1 MRVNRLINRTLR
13 AESVHNIT
21 QHRDR
26 MMYTWKLTGHAFKRF
41 NASCNSHNSN
51 RLAIILQHCGSKTQ
65 NRGKFGSYRKRISL
79 WFREQSTQVA
89 QVCKKQFEFVA
100 AQRIRRYIQIFHL
113 YTKIWDEVALREFM
127 RSWRLRLAKNA
138 KNFLI
143 SATGVAVYNWDRDRI
158 SDEEINR
165 YNCEIEGIYKLR
177 DSTVVC
183 AKCHL
188 RIVIDVVQ
196 PNVKYCKCNG
206 VQSSVSCN
214 QDLDSWQPFIERQD
228 MLIWRKKEPNS
239 GGLFAYKVYGSFSDV
254 TADDF
259 LQVQIDVDY
268 RKQWDPTAQELT
280 IIETDPKLESSVS
293 HSTDII
299 HWEMIWPKLFSNRDY
314 VYQRRWIVDR
324 DKGLVIIVSRVTE
337 HPDVPE
343 RRGIYRVK
351 TYWSYMVIKP
361 YTEFHEPGIEFGLTY
376 FDDPGVAV
384 PTAVTA
390 WVALRG
396 LPDFL
401 VRMRQ
406 ASKDYHKYKLMKQNA
421 SESKNTHLTL
431 SEENVSKEQI
441 KVDVENNSDDDKKT
455 MRDYQDDHK
464 IPQDDSTN
472 DTNKLDETRDVQ
484 GENDKTETEN
494 KDSSPKEEQG
504 LLHYFYL
511 TKLFAFLDF

>member
-1 MRVNRLINRTLR
+1 
-13 AESVHNIT
+13 
-21 QHRDR
+21 
-26 MMYTWKLTGHAFKRF
+26 MYTWKLTGRAFKRF
-41 NASCNSHNSN
+41 NTNYNSYGSS
-51 RLAIILQHCGSKTQ
+51 RLAIVLEHCGPTTQ
-65 NRGKFGSYRKRISL
+65 NRGKFGIYRKRISL
-79 WFREQSTQVA
+79 WFREQGTQVA
-89 QVCKKQFEFVA
+89 HVCKKQFEFVA
-100 AQRIRRYIQIFHL
+100 AQRIRRYIQIFQL

-127 RSWRLRLAKNA
+127 RSWRLRLARNTKH
-138 KNFLI
+138 FLI
-143 SATGVAVYNWDRDRI
+143 SATGVTVYNWDRERI

-165 YNCEIEGIYKLR
+165 HNREIEGIHKLR

-188 RIVIDVVQ
+188 RLVIDVVQ
-196 PNVKYCKCNG
+196 PNVKYCKCNI
-206 VQSSVSCN
+206 QSSCVPN
-214 QDLDSWQPFIERQD
+214 QDCSWQPFIERQD
-228 MLIWRKKEPNS
+228 MLIWRKEEPDS

-268 RKQWDPTAQELT
+268 RKQWDPTAQELK
-280 IIETDPKLESSVS
+280 IIETDPKSELSIN

-324 DKGLVIIVSRVTE
+324 EKGLVIIVSRVTE

-343 RRGIYRVK
+343 RRGTYRVK

-384 PTAVTA
+384 PSTVTA

-406 ASKDYHKYKLMKQNA
+406 ASKDYQKYKLMKQNA
-421 SESKNTHLTL
+421 TESENSHLTL
-431 SEENVSKEQI
+431 PVEDVSKEQI
-441 KVDVENNSDDDKKT
+441 KVNVENNL
-455 MRDYQDDHK
+455 
-464 IPQDDSTN
+464 DDSKKSMRN
-472 DTNKLDETRDVQ
+472 SQDRRDDSDNNTNKLDVTHDVQ
-484 GENDKTETEN
+484 QNNMETEN
-494 KDSSPKEEQG
+494 KDANSTSKEKNG

-511 TKLFAFLDF
+511 GKLFAFLDT

>member
-1 MRVNRLINRTLR
+1 
-13 AESVHNIT
+13 
-21 QHRDR
+21 
-26 MMYTWKLTGHAFKRF
+26 
-41 NASCNSHNSN
+41 
-51 RLAIILQHCGSKTQ
+51 
-65 NRGKFGSYRKRISL
+65 
-79 WFREQSTQVA
+79 
-89 QVCKKQFEFVA
+89 
-100 AQRIRRYIQIFHL
+100 
-113 YTKIWDEVALREFM
+113 M
-127 RSWRLRLAKNA
+127 RSWRFRLARNA
-138 KNFLI
+138 RNFLV
-143 SATGVAVYNWDRDRI
+143 SAIGVTAYNWDRDRI

-165 YNCEIEGIYKLR
+165 YNREIEGIYKLR

-183 AKCHL
+183 SKCHL
-188 RIVIDVVQ
+188 RIVIDAVQ
-196 PNVKYCKCNG
+196 PDVKYCKCNG
-206 VQSSVSCN
+206 VQSSVSSN
-214 QDLDSWQPFIERQD
+214 QALEDWQPFIERQD
-228 MLIWRKKEPNS
+228 MLIWRKKEPDS

-268 RKQWDPTAQELT
+268 RKQWDPTAQELQ
-280 IIETDPKLESSVS
+280 IIETDPKSESSINN
-293 HSTDII
+293 STDII

-324 DKGLVIIVSRVTE
+324 EKGLVIIVSRVTE

-384 PTAVTA
+384 PSAVTA

-406 ASKDYHKYKLMKQNA
+406 ASKDYQKYKLMKQNA
-421 SESKNTHLTL
+421 TASNNSPLTFP
-431 SEENVSKEQI
+431 EEEVSKEQI
-441 KVDVENNSDDDKKT
+441 KVDVEDDLENGKKS
-455 MRDYQDDHK
+455 MRDYQDSR
-464 IPQDDSTN
+464 DDS
-472 DTNKLDETRDVQ
+472 DGSTNKLDVTHGEQ
-484 GENDKTETEN
+484 QENDLPESEN
-494 KDSSPKEEQG
+494 KDTSSPKEEQG

-511 TKLFAFLDF
+511 TKLFAFLDI

>member
-1 MRVNRLINRTLR
+1 MRANRLINRIIR
-13 AESVHNIT
+13 AESVYNTT
-21 QHRDR
+21 QHRT
-26 MMYTWKLTGHAFKRF
+26 MYMWKLTGHAFKRF
-41 NASCNSHNSN
+41 NTSCNSHSSS
-51 RLAIILQHCGSKTQ
+51 RLAINVLQHCGPRTQ
-65 NRGKFGSYRKRISL
+65 NRGKFSSYRKRISL
-79 WFREQSTQVA
+79 WFREQGTQVA

-113 YTKIWDEVALREFM
+113 YTRIWDEVALREFM
-127 RSWRLRLAKNA
+127 RSWRLRLARNTR
-138 KNFLI
+138 NFLI
-143 SATGVAVYNWDRDRI
+143 SATGVTVYDWNRDRI

-165 YNCEIEGIYKLR
+165 YNREIEGIHRLR

-188 RIVIDVVQ
+188 RIVIDIVQ

-206 VQSSVSCN
+206 VQSSVASN

-228 MLIWRKKEPNS
+228 MLIWRKKEPDS

-254 TADDF
+254 TANDF

-268 RKQWDPTAQELT
+268 RKQWDPTAQELK
-280 IIETDPKLESSVS
+280 IIETDPKSESSIN

-314 VYQRRWIVDR
+314 VYQRRWIVDKE
-324 DKGLVIIVSRVTE
+324 KGLVIIISRVTE
-337 HPDVPE
+337 HPNVPE
-343 RRGIYRVK
+343 KRGIYRVK

-361 YTEFHEPGIEFGLTY
+361 YTKFHEPGIEFGLTY
-376 FDDPGVAV
+376 YDDPGVAV
-384 PTAVTA
+384 PSAVTT

-406 ASKDYHKYKLMKQNA
+406 ASKDYQKYKLMKQSA
-421 SESKNTHLTL
+421 IESENNHLTFP
-431 SEENVSKEQI
+431 EENVSKDQI
-441 KVDVENNSDDDKKT
+441 KVDVENNLNKDKKS
-455 MRDYQDDHK
+455 MRDYQD
-464 IPQDDSTN
+464 PRDDSAN
-472 DTNKLDETRDVQ
+472 NTNKLDITHNVQ
-484 GENDKTETEN
+484 RENDITETEN
-494 KDSSPKEEQG
+494 KDTNSTSKEKQG